1 MAMRKR
7 QNDKQRSTKNTHKT
21 KDRVARTP
29 LKLGWTQVL
38 WMGKQVRYVVCEI
51 KWMSGMK
58 LMQILEITLYTYN
71 QGHIDVIQYTN
82 ILK

>member
-1 MAMRKR
+1 
-7 QNDKQRSTKNTHKT
+7 
-21 KDRVARTP
+21 
-29 LKLGWTQVL
+29 
-38 WMGKQVRYVVCEI
+38 MGKQVRYVVCEI

>member
-1 MAMRKR
+1 
-7 QNDKQRSTKNTHKT
+7 
-21 KDRVARTP
+21 
-29 LKLGWTQVL
+29 
-38 WMGKQVRYVVCEI
+38 MGKQVRYAVCEI

-82 ILK
+82 IIKWWFWHPSRHLKHI